1 MSAGQFVAA
10 VEKPAEAAP
19 RVRWGWI
26 VGPGVDLPWF
36 LGGCLAAYALFAL
49 HAANQTRDVAD
60 RLDLSLVWVG
70 WFALSNV
77 PHFFGTYVRL
87 YLDRE
92 ERRQRARLAWG
103 SLAMALAGPAV
114 ILGCFALYRA
124 GEPFRAWHQLPF
136 VVFAVIA
143 GLWAY
148 WHMVRQHYGFLAL
161 YKRKNQDVAAV
172 DRWLDRSLLYVAL
185 LGPFVAFVLRNPSTR
200 SRLAELRVPGELGRW
215 ESGLVLLIQL
225 TLLTLCVLFVARQA
239 QRWQRGEAVNGPKL
253 LLFLALVPLYS
264 LVGFHPVTLAAE
276 MLAFSAFVTV
286 FHDVQYHAIVYNH
299 QRNRCHRAGTDRSRF
314 GLAAQVT
321 RSPYLY
327 LGCAAA
333 MGASAWLLSCRLD
346 VYAGCTP
353 LLRSA
358 TYPLFGELTLRDLF
372 LGFALSFA
380 MHHYFVDQF
389 IWRPSKSAELRRDL
403 RLEAPTT

>member
-1 MSAGQFVAA
+1 MSVGEVVAPVPKSSA
-10 VEKPAEAAP
+10 TASP

-49 HAANQTRDVAD
+49 HAANQAREAPI
-60 RLDLSLVWVG
+60 DLSLVWIG

-92 ERRQRARLAWG
+92 ERRQRAALAWG
-103 SLAMALAGPAV
+103 SLAVVAAGPAV
-114 ILGCFALYRA
+114 VLGCLALYQIGGRA
-124 GEPFRAWHQLPF
+124 RDWHRLPF
-136 VVFAVIA
+136 ELFAVFA

-161 YKRKNQDVAAV
+161 YKRKNQDVAGV
-172 DRWLDRSLLYVAL
+172 DRWLDRGLLYAAL
-185 LGPFVAFVLRNPSTR
+185 LCPFVAFVLRHPSTR
-200 SRLAELRVPGELGRW
+200 YRLGMAEELAPGGW
-215 ESGLVLLIQL
+215 ESALVLLVQGA
-225 TLLTLCVLFVARQA
+225 LLLLCVLFVARQA
-239 QRWQRGEAVNGPKL
+239 RRWQRGEAVNGPKL
-253 LLFLALVPLYS
+253 LLFLAVVPLYS

-299 QRNRCHRAGTDRSRF
+299 QRNRCHRAGADPARF
-314 GLAAQVT
+314 GLAALVT
-321 RSPYLY
+321 RSPFLY

-333 MGASAWLLSCRLD
+333 MGAGAWMLSCRLD
-346 VYAGCTP
+346 LYAGCTP
-353 LLRSA
+353 LLESGA
-358 TYPLFGELTLRDLF
+358 VPLFGEVRLRDLF
-372 LGFALSFA
+372 AGFALSFA

-403 RLEAPTT
+403 RLEAATSV